1 MAKIEKKRERFN
13 MDSSVPE
20 SPPMKKSRETERI
33 SDDVHELN
41 QVNSLESSNSM
52 NSVLDWHDLEH
63 MADLLN
69 MFDVPDSRDGDEVPG
84 LESVVKSLE
93 EDIISTQAATE
104 DKTSSSEDAMVE
116 LVYLLEASDDELGL
130 PPRFMASPSN
140 GEEVVLEPIEYE
152 VGEVYDSFDF
162 GISGCGGWMDDVELD
177 GFCVD
182 VVEDTK
188 LT

>member
-1 MAKIEKKRERFN
+1 MVKIEKKRERFN

-20 SPPMKKSRETERI
+20 SPTMKKSRETERI

-41 QVNSLESSNSM
+41 QVNLLESS

-69 MFDVPDSRDGDEVPG
+69 MFDVPDSSDGEVPG
-84 LESVVKSLE
+84 LESLVKSVE
-93 EDIISTQAATE
+93 EEIISVPATE
-104 DKTSSSEDAMVE
+104 DKTSGSEDAMVK
-116 LVYLLEASDDELGL
+116 LVYLLDASDDEFGL

-152 VGEVYDSFDF
+152 VGEIYDSFDF

>member
-13 MDSSVPE
+13 MDSSLPE

-69 MFDVPDSRDGDEVPG
+69 MFDVPDSSDGEVPG

-93 EDIISTQAATE
+93 EEIISTQATE
-104 DKTSSSEDAMVE
+104 DKTSSSEDAMVK

-140 GEEVVLEPIEYE
+140 GEEVVLEPIEYD

-177 GFCVD
+177 GFCFD